1 MTVSETELR
10 KERDPMVDSYETR
23 ITRAI
28 LDAYHEKVS
37 RSLVADVVVV
47 GAGPS
52 GLMAAIIL
60 AAKGRT
66 VTVLEKRLW
75 PGGGVWG
82 GAMGMNEVVLEAE
95 AMRALEGVSVR
106 SRSKE
111 DGLHVMDAMELA
123 SALCL
128 KAIQAGVMILNLTT
142 AEDLC
147 VHEGQ
152 VVGVVANRTG
162 LMEWAPLDP
171 ISFQAEAVL
180 DATGHE
186 AALVHMLQRRGLLK
200 DVAGA
205 LGEGPMH
212 AEEGEAFVVER
223 VREVY
228 PGLWISGMSVAAT
241 LAGPRR
247 GPIFSGML
255 LSGMRVGEFMD
266 VALALEARPS

>member
-1 MTVSETELR
+1 MMDL
-10 KERDPMVDSYETR
+10 YETR

-52 GLMAAIIL
+52 GLMAAMTL

-82 GAMGMNEVVLEAE
+82 GAMGMNEVVLQEEAL
-95 AMRALEGVSVR
+95 RALEGMSVR
-106 SRSKE
+106 SRPKE
-111 DGLHVMDAMELA
+111 DGLHVIDAMELA

-128 KAIQAGVMILNLTT
+128 EAIHAGVVILNLTT

-147 VHEGQ
+147 VHDGQ

-162 LMEWAPLDP
+162 LMERVPVDP
-171 ISFQAEAVL
+171 ISFQAGAVL

-186 AALVHMLQRRGLLK
+186 AALVHMLQRRGLLQ
-200 DVAGA
+200 DVVGS
-205 LGEGPMH
+205 LEEGPMN
-212 AEEGEAFVVER
+212 AAEGELFVVER
-223 VREVY
+223 VREVC
-228 PGLWISGMSVAAT
+228 PGLWVSGMSVAAA
-241 LAGPRR
+241 LGGPRM
-247 GPIFSGML
+247 GPIFGGML
-255 LSGMRVGEFMD
+255 LSGMRAAELMD
-266 VALALEARPS
+266 LALALEARPS

>member
-1 MTVSETELR
+1 M
-10 KERDPMVDSYETR
+10 DSYETR

-52 GLMAAIIL
+52 GLMAAMTL

-66 VTVLEKRLW
+66 VTVLEKRLS

-82 GAMGMNEVVLEAE
+82 GAMGMNEVVLQDEAL
-95 AMRALEGVSVR
+95 RALEGMSLR
-106 SRSKE
+106 PRAKE
-111 DGLHVMDAMELA
+111 EGLHVIDAMELA

-128 KAIQAGVMILNLTT
+128 EAIHAGVVILNLTT

-147 VHEGQ
+147 VHDGQ

-162 LMEWAPLDP
+162 LMERVPVDP
-171 ISFQAEAVL
+171 ISFQAGAVL

-186 AALVHMLQRRGLLK
+186 AALVHMLQRRGLLQ
-200 DVAGA
+200 DVVGS
-205 LGEGPMH
+205 LEEGPMN
-212 AEEGEAFVVER
+212 AAEGELFVVER
-223 VREVY
+223 VREVC
-228 PGLWISGMSVAAT
+228 PGLWVSGMSVAAT
-241 LAGPRR
+241 LAGPRM
-247 GPIFSGML
+247 GPIFGGML
-255 LSGMRVGEFMD
+255 LSGIRVAELMD